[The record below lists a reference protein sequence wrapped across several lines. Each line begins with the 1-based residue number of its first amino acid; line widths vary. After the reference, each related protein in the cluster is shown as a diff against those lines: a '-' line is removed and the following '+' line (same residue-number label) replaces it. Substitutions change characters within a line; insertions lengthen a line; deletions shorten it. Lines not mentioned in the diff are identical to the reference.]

1 VFVFVRFFNDGGEKV
16 IVSPVVFECRFECDF
31 IFLFREIFDLDNLE
45 LLDLELLDLEL
56 LDLELLDLELLDL
69 ELLESEE
76 LDELLESEELDE
88 LHESE
93 ELHELDE
100 LDELC
105 LSLISKNNLHVF
117 KYNEPTPLCKF
128 KTDAVL

>member
-1 VFVFVRFFNDGGEKV
+1 MFVFVRFFNDGGEKV

-31 IFLFREIFDLDNLE
+31 IFLFREIFDLDN
-45 LLDLELLDLEL
+45 LEL